1 MPHNRHVLHR
11 ALRHRDRY
19 LGRAVYV
26 WSDLAGHWHFALSLR
41 HAHCCHLLAVLGDV
55 VVRV

>member
-1 MPHNRHVLHR
+1 MTHNCHVLRR

-19 LGRAVYV
+19 CSRAVYV
-26 WSDLAGHWHFALSLR
+26 WSDQVGHWHFALSLR
-41 HAHCCHLLAVLGDV
+41 RAHGCHLLAVLGDV